1 MILIEILHWINS
13 RPRDSI
19 VPVRIRAAGAAGPA
33 GEKAQVWAYANP
45 VTVHFGCGAVDG
57 VADVLGGRPY
67 ALITYREA
75 LFHEIAARIA
85 GRAGRPAVVIDSIA
99 PNPDYPMLHAACRQF
114 AATEVAP
121 RVILALG
128 GGSVIDA
135 AKVIAAGAGGFEPV
149 RAYMEGTGDASALT
163 AVPIVAVPTTAGTGS
178 EVTSWAT
185 VWDRESGRKRSLAHQ
200 SLYPTDAVID
210 PDLMTGMP
218 GGLTIS
224 TALDALSHSLESIWN
239 INANPVSTNHAV
251 FAAREL
257 MEHLPRLV
265 QDLDNRAL
273 RMRIARA
280 ALFAGLAF
288 SNTKTTLAHSISY
301 PITLRHDMP
310 HGFACSFSLAMV
322 MRSAIGVSPDC
333 DEALRRIFGR
343 DLHAGASRLERFLIE
358 LGVSVRPADHGIAG
372 DEWQSIVLD
381 AIGGDRGRN
390 FISSRERIV
399 DSLIAGGGRGA

>member
-1 MILIEILHWINS
+1 MWT
-13 RPRDSI
+13 
-19 VPVRIRAAGAAGPA
+19 
-33 GEKAQVWAYANP
+33 YANP
-45 VTVHFGCGAVDG
+45 VKVHFGPGAVDG
-57 VADVLGGRPY
+57 VADVLSGRPY
-67 ALITYREA
+67 AIVTYHEV

-85 GRAGRPAVVIDSIA
+85 SRAGQPAVVIDGIA

-114 AATEVAP
+114 ATAKDMP
-121 RVILALG
+121 GVILALG

-135 AKVIAAGAGGFEPV
+135 AKVIAAGAGGFAPV
-149 RAYMEGTGDASALT
+149 QAYLEGSVDVGALT

-200 SLYPTDAVID
+200 SLYPTDAVVD

-224 TALDALSHSLESIWN
+224 TALDALSHSLEAIWN
-239 INANPVSTNHAV
+239 VNANPVSTNHAV
-251 FAAREL
+251 FAACEL
-257 MEHLPRLV
+257 LECLPRLV
-265 QDLDNRAL
+265 EDLDNRTL

-280 ALFAGLAF
+280 ALLAGLAF

-322 MRSAIGVSPDC
+322 MRSVIGVSPDC

-343 DLHAGASRLERFLIE
+343 DLHSGASRLERFLVG

-372 DEWQSIVLD
+372 DEWQSIVMD
-381 AIGGDRGRN
+381 AIGGERGRN
-390 FISSRERIV
+390 FIGSRERIV